1 MKLSIKNLFIFG
13 AVYSSLYLFLLG
25 LINIKNSIIDNANFN
40 FLNLSADLSAIESFY
55 GGASSYIYNVGGYG
69 INFTLNFTFI
79 LYLISYISLP
89 FYFVIQFFYNIT
101 ELIIYEI
108 SVLQYPISILP
119 FGIGAMLSGLFYLI
133 LIIVIITGIKIV
145 SSGFG
150 E

>member
-1 MKLSIKNLFIFG
+1 M
-13 AVYSSLYLFLLG
+13 G
-25 LINIKNSIIDNANFN
+25 LINIKNSITDNANFN

-55 GGASSYIYNVGGYG
+55 GGTSSYIYNVGGYG
-69 INFTLNFTFI
+69 INFTFI

-133 LIIVIITGIKIV
+133 LIIVVITGIKIV